1 MAIDTENKI
10 TLTEEGKED
19 LEKELRELL
28 DVTRPAVLKQLQEA
42 REQGDLSEN
51 AEYDAAKARQAEIE
65 ARIADIKN
73 TLANAEIIKEDKRAD
88 NSKVR
93 IGSKV
98 TIIDLSDNEKYTYD
112 IVGDTEAD
120 PDHHKISSK
129 SPLAHVLMDKTVGR
143 TCEVHGISNP
153 YKVKITK
160 IEN

>member
-1 MAIDTENKI
+1 MSIDTESKI

-19 LEKELRELL
+19 LERELRELL

-51 AEYDAAKARQAEIE
+51 AEYDAAKTRQAEIE

-73 TLANAEIIKEDKRAD
+73 TLANAEIVKEDKKAD

-93 IGSKV
+93 IGSRV
-98 TIIDLSDNEKYTYD
+98 TIIDLSDNEKNTYD

-120 PDHHKISSK
+120 PDNMKISSR
-129 SPLAHVLMDKTVGR
+129 SPLAHVLMGTEVGR

-153 YKVKITK
+153 YKVKILK

>member
-1 MAIDTENKI
+1 MAIDNENKI
-10 TLTEEGKED
+10 TLTQEGKED
-19 LEKELRELL
+19 LEKELRQLL
-28 DVTRPAVLKQLQEA
+28 DVTRPAVLQQLQEA

-73 TLANAEIIKEDKRAD
+73 TLANAEIVHESRRSD

-93 IGSKV
+93 IGSRV
-98 TIIDLSDNEKYTYD
+98 TIMDLSENEKFTYD

-120 PDHHKISSK
+120 PDNKKISTR
-129 SPLAHVLMDKTVGR
+129 SPLAHVLIGKELGR

-153 YKVKITK
+153 YKVKSLK

>member
-1 MAIDTENKI
+1 MAIDNENKI
-10 TLTEEGKED
+10 TLTQEVKDD
-19 LEKELRELL
+19 LEKELRQLL

-65 ARIADIKN
+65 ARITDIKF
-73 TLANAEIIKEDKRAD
+73 TLANAEIVSGSKRAD

-93 IGSKV
+93 IGSRV
-98 TIIDLSDNEKYTYD
+98 TIMDLSENEKHTYD

-120 PDHHKISSK
+120 PDNKKISTR
-129 SPLAHVLMDKTVGR
+129 SPLAHVLLGKEVGR

-153 YKVKITK
+153 YKVKILK